1 MSLSGPGSRLDSHQ
15 SDNLATLRRKGLS
28 FKLATRANA
37 TVLEYA
43 RKLSNPNSK
52 RPVDGELFM
61 VATSGSST
69 AIVNTLSLSHG
80 VTAREIE
87 LPDYDKDRL
96 EDVGFLT
103 AMTLVLLG
111 NYAQTG
117 HFGGPLAYTPYAV
130 TSHLV
135 GPDLGGLRYDYRRPK
150 HPYSDR
156 FMLAG
161 GHNAPVTYALWMI
174 LGEAL
179 ARKHALTGDDRY
191 AADPN
196 TSMLSIDALGFR
208 RGRGALDTLLQENDL
223 VDHPLMAQAK
233 IRGIRSLAGH
243 SETTDLTND
252 VNGGPSGIGIAT
264 SAGKAAFWDIVGA
277 PDSLKIMAIEGE
289 FAMTSGHSQEM
300 KTAAVA
306 QQVGKRLRI
315 LLSYNNAGIDDEL
328 VGSVIRPVYDAYRI
342 EDQWAAYGWNVMTL
356 DNGNDYDQVVAA
368 FKTMEEWDHEDDRPM
383 IVVGKTVKG
392 WWPAAVDGQIP
403 GYGEQVVSYHS
414 HPYNLAMNG
423 DYFVGLA
430 ETFERRFGVEFEGIR
445 DGAVSD
451 DRDRLIQFK
460 KNIDVAMS
468 VLEKNGLGD
477 WIADRLVELGE
488 SVDDSLPLR
497 IDRATD
503 PFKDPRLAVKNLPV
517 EPQNLTVTN
526 PSTGEEKGLSIKLFE
541 EPGNVRGTR
550 RAISEIIKWAN
561 YVTNNRF
568 IVVAADLAE
577 SINVEHGAIWDTFDP
592 VANPSGGRLK
602 AAIQEAGNA
611 STAIGLVGQ
620 SVSLDPDEHVG
631 VWALSGTYGAFT
643 PLMYLPSR
651 VWSQQNQDS
660 PFRTGVLHILA
671 GHSGPETAADARTH
685 FGIFS
690 PQVWK
695 LFPRGQAITLSF
707 WDYNDVAP
715 SYFAAAEIAAREKEV
730 GVIVLEVARPDFPV
744 ADRSTFADTDLR
756 AAAKGFYL
764 IRDFDPD
771 KPRHG
776 SVVVQGSSSTVNLV
790 SVLPRL
796 EEEGV
801 NVRVIAAISDELFT
815 RQSQE
820 YQDSVLPASAK
831 YDMMIVTT
839 GTRRMWPVQNVGP
852 LTDEYSLT
860 SDWDNQWLTGGSE
873 SDVIAEAHL
882 DADSIYAGIK
892 RFANERESRMS
903 RQRDALAVLG

>member
-1 MSLSGPGSRLDSHQ
+1 
-15 SDNLATLRRKGLS
+15 
-28 FKLATRANA
+28 
-37 TVLEYA
+37 
-43 RKLSNPNSK
+43 
-52 RPVDGELFM
+52 M
-61 VATSGSST
+61 VATSGST

-80 VTAREIE
+80 ITAREVE
-87 LPDYDKDRL
+87 LPDYDKERL

-117 HFGGPLAYTPYAV
+117 HFGGPLAYTPYTV

-174 LGEAL
+174 MGEAL
-179 ARKHALTGDDRY
+179 ARKHALTGDDKY

-208 RGRGALDTLLQENDL
+208 RGRGALDTLLQENNL
-223 VDHPLMAQAK
+223 VDHPLMEQAK

-264 SAGKAAFWDIVGA
+264 AAGKAAFWDIVGA

-306 QQVGKRLRI
+306 QQVGKRLRV

-451 DRDRLIQFK
+451 NRERLIQFK
-460 KNIDVAMS
+460 RNIDIAMS
-468 VLEKNGLGD
+468 VLEQNGLGD
-477 WIADRLVELGE
+477 WLANRLVELGE
-488 SVDDSLPLR
+488 SVDDGLPLR
-497 IDRATD
+497 IDRGTN
-503 PFKDPRLAVKNLPV
+503 PFKDSRLAVKNLPV

-526 PSTGEEKGLSIKLFE
+526 PSSGEEKDLSIKLFE

-568 IVVAADLAE
+568 VVVAADLAE

-592 VANPSGGRLK
+592 VANPSGSRLK

-643 PLMYLPSR
+643 PLMYLPAR

-660 PFRTGVLHILA
+660 PFGTGVLHILA

-715 SYFAAAEIAAREKEV
+715 AYFAAAEIAAREQQV

-744 ADRSTFADTDLR
+744 ADRSTFADTDLT
-756 AAAKGFYL
+756 AAAKGLYL

-776 SVVVQGSSSTVNLV
+776 TVLVQGSSSTVNLV
-790 SVLPRL
+790 SVLSKL

-801 NVRVIAAISDELFT
+801 NVRVVAAISEELFT

-820 YQDSVLPASAK
+820 YQDSVLSASDK

-892 RFANERESRMS
+892 RFADERESRMT
-903 RQRDALAVLG
+903 RQREALAGLG

>member
-1 MSLSGPGSRLDSHQ
+1 
-15 SDNLATLRRKGLS
+15 
-28 FKLATRANA
+28 
-37 TVLEYA
+37 
-43 RKLSNPNSK
+43 
-52 RPVDGELFM
+52 M

-69 AIVNTLSLSHG
+69 ATVNTLSLSHG
-80 VTAREIE
+80 VTRREVE
-87 LPDYDKDRL
+87 LPDYERDRI

-117 HFGGPLAYTPYAV
+117 HFGGPLAYTPYTVA
-130 TSHLV
+130 SHLV

-174 LGEAL
+174 MGESL
-179 ARKHALTGDDRY
+179 ARKHAATGDSRY
-191 AADPN
+191 FADPD

-208 RGRGALDTLLQENDL
+208 RGRGALDTLLKDNDL
-223 VDHPLMAQAK
+223 LDHPLMAQAA

-289 FAMTSGHSQEM
+289 FALTSGHSQEM

-328 VGSVIRPVYDAYRI
+328 VGSVIKPVYDAYRI

-356 DNGNDYDQVVAA
+356 DDGNDYDQVVAA

-392 WWPAAVDGQIP
+392 WWPAAQNGHIP
-403 GYGEQVVSYHS
+403 GYGEQVVSYQS

-423 DYFVGLA
+423 DYFQGLA
-430 ETFERRFGVEFEGIR
+430 ATFEKRFGVEFEGIR
-445 DGAVSD
+445 DGALPN
-451 DRDRLIQFK
+451 DRERLIQFK
-460 KNIDVAMS
+460 KNMDVAMS
-468 VLEKNGLGD
+468 VLDQNGLGD
-477 WIADRLVELGE
+477 WLAERLAQIGD

-497 IDRATD
+497 IERSTN
-503 PFKDPRLAVKNLPV
+503 PFKDSRLSVEGIPGEVQNVK
-517 EPQNLTVTN
+517 VTN
-526 PSTGEEKGLSIKLFE
+526 PSSGEQKDLSIKLFE

-550 RAISEIIKWAN
+550 RAISEIIKWMN
-561 YVTNNRF
+561 YVTDNRF

-643 PLMYLPSR
+643 PLMYLPAR

-695 LFPRGQAITLSF
+695 LFPRDQAITLSF

-715 SYFAAAEIAAREKEV
+715 GYFAAAEIAAREPKV

-744 ADRSTFADTDLR
+744 ADRSAFADTDLR

-771 KPRHG
+771 KPRDG
-776 SVVVQGSSSTVNLV
+776 YVLVQGSSSTVNLV
-790 SVLPRL
+790 SVLSRL

-801 NVRVIAAISDELFT
+801 NVRVIAAISEELFR
-815 RQSQE
+815 RQSAE
-820 YQDSVLPASAK
+820 YQDSVLPAAAK
-831 YDMMIVTT
+831 YDLMIVTT

-873 SDVIAEAHL
+873 ADVIAEAHL
-882 DADSIYAGIK
+882 DTESIYNGIK
-892 RFANERESRMS
+892 RFAAERESRLS
-903 RQRDALAVLG
+903 SQREALAGLS

>member
-1 MSLSGPGSRLDSHQ
+1 
-15 SDNLATLRRKGLS
+15 
-28 FKLATRANA
+28 
-37 TVLEYA
+37 
-43 RKLSNPNSK
+43 
-52 RPVDGELFM
+52 M
-61 VATSGSST
+61 VATNGSST
-69 AIVNTLSLSHG
+69 ATVNTLSLSHG
-80 VTAREIE
+80 TTAREVE
-87 LPDYDKDRL
+87 LPEFDKERL

-117 HFGGPLAYTPYAV
+117 HFGGPLAYTPYTVA
-130 TSHLV
+130 SHLV

-174 LGEAL
+174 MGEAL
-179 ARKHALTGDDRY
+179 ERKRAATGDDRY
-191 AADPN
+191 AADPE

-208 RGRGALDTLLQENDL
+208 RGRGALDTLLDETGL
-223 VDHPLMAQAK
+223 TDHPLMAQAK

-342 EDQWAAYGWNVMTL
+342 EDQWAAYGWNVLTL

-392 WWPAAVDGQIP
+392 WWPGAVDGQIP
-403 GYGEQVVSYHS
+403 GFGEQVVSYHS

-423 DYFVGLA
+423 DYFVALA
-430 ETFERRFGVEFEGIR
+430 ETFENRFGVKFEGIR

-451 DRDRLIQFK
+451 DRERLIQFK
-460 KNIDVAMS
+460 TNIDVAMS
-468 VLEKNGLGD
+468 VLEQNGLGD
-477 WIADRLVELGE
+477 WIADRLVEIGD
-488 SVDDSLPLR
+488 SVDDALPLR
-497 IDRATD
+497 INRDTD
-503 PFKDPRLAVKNLPV
+503 PFLDSRLKVKNLPV
-517 EPQNLTVTN
+517 GAQDLTVTN
-526 PSTGEEKGLSIKLFE
+526 PSTGDRKQLGVKLFE

-550 RAISEIIKWAN
+550 RAISEIIKWMN
-561 YVTNNRF
+561 YVTDNRF
-568 IVVAADLAE
+568 VVVAADLAE

-592 VANPSGGRLK
+592 VANPSGSRLK

-620 SVSLDPDEHVG
+620 SASLDPNQHVG

-643 PLMYLPSR
+643 PLMYLPAR

-685 FGIFS
+685 FGIFA

-715 SYFAAAEIAAREKEV
+715 GYFAAAEIAARESKV

-744 ADRSTFADTDLR
+744 ADRSTFADTDLK

-771 KPRHG
+771 KPKHG
-776 SVVVQGSSSTVNLV
+776 YVVVQGSSSTVNLM
-790 SVLPRL
+790 SALPRL
-796 EEEGV
+796 ESEGV
-801 NVRVIAAISDELFT
+801 NVRVIAAISEELFT
-815 RQSQE
+815 RQPQE
-820 YQDSVLPASAK
+820 YQDSVLPAGAK
-831 YDMMIVTT
+831 YDMMVVTT
-839 GTRRMWPVQNVGP
+839 GTRRMWPIQNAGP

-860 SDWDNQWLTGGSE
+860 SDWDNQWLTGGTE
-873 SDVIAEAHL
+873 ADVIAEAHL
-882 DADSIYAGIK
+882 DAESIYAGIK
-892 RFANERESRMS
+892 RFADERESRIG
-903 RQRDALAVLG
+903 RQTTALAGLG